1 MNRAMKTNLPALIL
15 LFALLILWQAGAM
28 GMDAAYIL
36 PSPTQILVRLWE
48 LRVPLF
54 TVHLPATMAVTGIGL
69 AISLVLGL
77 ALAVAM
83 DASGLVRRVLYPLVV
98 VSQTIPTTAIA
109 PLFVLWFGYGI
120 WSKVL
125 VTVLITFFPIT
136 ITVYVSQAPS
146 LDALYVDLA
155 AG

>member
-1 MNRAMKTNLPALIL
+1 
-15 LFALLILWQAGAM
+15 
-28 GMDAAYIL
+28 MDAAYTL
-36 PSPTQILVRLWE
+36 PSPLQIIQKLWE
-48 LRVPLF
+48 LRVLPLY
-54 TVHLPATMAVTGIGL
+54 HPPARHHDGNRTRLWRSPWRSVWL
-69 AISLVLGL
+69 
-77 ALAVAM
+77 LAVAM

-125 VTVLITFFPIT
+125 VTVLITFSP
-136 ITVYVSQAPS
+136 SPSRCMSARAPS
-146 LDALYVDLA
+146 LDDLYVDLA